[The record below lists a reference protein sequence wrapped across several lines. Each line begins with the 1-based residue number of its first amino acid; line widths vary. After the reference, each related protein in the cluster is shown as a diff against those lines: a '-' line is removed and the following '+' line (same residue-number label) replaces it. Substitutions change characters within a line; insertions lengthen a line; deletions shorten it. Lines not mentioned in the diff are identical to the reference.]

1 MPWLFQKVGLHRFQT
16 KRRLKQYVDETSRR
30 SLRDL
35 DSHHVPTVWK
45 LLVIGLAYF
54 VVMFFGH
61 LPDHLILFP
70 TRAPIDPGAAV
81 RRTIPFENGDL
92 EIWTAQSQ
100 SARQNGR
107 ADVFILRFY
116 GNADRADRWPAMEAE
131 MWKDRAVEIWGMNYP
146 GFGGS
151 AGPARLARIGP
162 AAVAAFDELRR
173 QAANKSAVESAVP
186 SGPMPS
192 SVLRTA
198 HTTAPIVLFGTSIG
212 ATAALHLA
220 ASRPTEIAGL
230 ILQNPPPLREM
241 ILRQFGWWNLWLLAG
256 PVTLQI
262 PRDLDCIA
270 NAKAS
275 RTPAIFLL
283 AEKDEIV
290 APRFHR
296 LVVQAYAGEKR
307 IIELRG
313 AHHNDPVDGTAL
325 ADLNDAL
332 TWVLTK
338 ASSPQPP

>member
-1 MPWLFQKVGLHRFQT
+1 
-16 KRRLKQYVDETSRR
+16 
-30 SLRDL
+30 
-35 DSHHVPTVWK
+35 
-45 LLVIGLAYF
+45 
-54 VVMFFGH
+54 MFFGH

-70 TRAPIDPGAAV
+70 TRSPIDAGAAA

-100 SARQNGR
+100 SARQRGR
-107 ADVFILRFY
+107 ADVYILRFY

-131 MWKDRAVEIWGMNYP
+131 LWMDRAVEIWGMNYP

-151 AGPARLARIGP
+151 TGPARLARIGP

-173 QAANKSAVESAVP
+173 QAANKSAGESAVP
-186 SGPMPS
+186 SGPTPS
-192 SVLRTA
+192 SALRTA
-198 HTTAPIVLFGTSIG
+198 QHTAPIVLFGTSIG
-212 ATAALHLA
+212 ATAALHVA

-256 PVTLQI
+256 PVALQL
-262 PRDLDCIA
+262 PRDLDSIA
-270 NAKAS
+270 NAKTS
-275 RTPAIFLL
+275 RAPAIFLL
-283 AEKDEIV
+283 AERDEIV

-313 AHHNDPVDGTAL
+313 AHHNDPVEGSAL
-325 ADLNDAL
+325 VDLNDGIG
-332 TWVLTK
+332 WMLTK
-338 ASSPQPP
+338 ATSSRAP